1 MIFRA
6 GVIAGRVGR
15 RAKTVDENF
24 TTADTEEKTGVGEE
38 EGGGGDLLN
47 LQFAGTQFRFP
58 SIEDTLGK
66 VAQPVFGCARKACSE
81 K

>member
-24 TTADTEEKTGVGEE
+24 TTAATEEKTGVGEE
-38 EGGGGDLLN
+38 EAGGG

-58 SIEDTLGK
+58 PIEDTMGK
-66 VAQPVFGCARKACSE
+66 VAQPVFGGACKACSE

>member
-6 GVIAGRVGR
+6 GVIVGRVGR
-15 RAKTVDENF
+15 RAKAAAENF
-24 TTADTEEKTGVGEE
+24 TTAATEERMGV
-38 EGGGGDLLN
+38 GGGGHVPN

-58 SIEDTLGK
+58 AIEDTTRK
-66 VAQPVFGCARKACSE
+66 VAQPVSACARKACSE